1 MQCPYAKGHF
11 DRVNEAA
18 FDLIHDCEQITREK
32 LAACAKKYKVCPF
45 ELSLDV
51 SYWVD
56 AIICDYNYVFDPHV
70 RLQRYFADGER
81 GEYIFLVDEAHNLVE
96 RAREMYSAKT

>member
-32 LAACAKKYKVCPF
+32 LTACAEKYKVCPF

-56 AIICDYNYVFDPHV
+56 AIICDYNYVLILMCACSV
-70 RLQRYFADGER
+70 ILQTVKEASTYF
-81 GEYIFLVDEAHNLVE
+81 
-96 RAREMYSAKT
+96 

>member
-32 LAACAKKYKVCPF
+32 LTACAEKYKVCPF

-56 AIICDYNYVFDPHV
+56 AKYVIIIMFLSLMCACSVI
-70 RLQRYFADGER
+70 LQTVKEASTYF
-81 GEYIFLVDEAHNLVE
+81 
-96 RAREMYSAKT
+96 